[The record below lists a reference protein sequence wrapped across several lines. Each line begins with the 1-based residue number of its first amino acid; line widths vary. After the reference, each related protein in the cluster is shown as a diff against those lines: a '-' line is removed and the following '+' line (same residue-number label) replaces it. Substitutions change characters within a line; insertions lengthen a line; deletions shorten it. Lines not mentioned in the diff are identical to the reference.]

1 MSLFGSIQMASN
13 ALKAN
18 DIALQVVGQNISN
31 ANTPGY
37 IREEVILATAP
48 TQQLGTLQL
57 GLGVKVEAV
66 VQKIDLF
73 LEQRLRGAVS
83 DMSDAETQESYYAQ
97 LEGVIGELSDTDLST
112 YLTDFFSS
120 INEVLNQ
127 PESQSVRNLAVLS
140 GQTLTESIN
149 HMAEQVI
156 NIREDVNDQIIEMAD
171 DINNL
176 LLEIRELNLKIAK
189 TEAGDISN
197 SDAVGLRDQRLTALE
212 DLASKLDINVREQS
226 NGMVA
231 VYHDGDYLVFDES
244 VRQIDVILDSE
255 EGLNAASLHISES
268 DKVLDPSAGELAG
281 LLASRDD
288 ILGGFLDTLDGF
300 ANTLAFEFNKQFSKG
315 QGLSGFQ
322 DVTSEFGV
330 TATDQPLN
338 DAGLEFTPVNGS
350 FQIMVT
356 QKTTGQTL
364 THDIFVDL
372 NGIGEETS
380 MDDLVTMIDDID
392 GISAS
397 VDLSGKLTILSD
409 SSDHEFAFA
418 DDTSGVL
425 AALGVNTFFSGSS
438 ARDIGVNN
446 VLVKDPALFAA
457 SSGGIGHDTDNAVA
471 LAALIDTPLE
481 SQNGASLAVLYDRMT
496 GEVAQ
501 SSAVSQSVAEGARVF
516 EGTLR
521 GQKLSISGVSLDEEA
536 VRMMAYQRAYQ
547 AAARFIATLSEL
559 MDLTVSL

>member
-57 GLGVKVEAV
+57 GLGVTVEAV

-83 DMSDAETQESYYAQ
+83 EMSDAETQESYYAQ

-127 PESQSVRNLAVLS
+127 PESQSVRNLSVLS

-149 HMAEQVI
+149 HMAEQVVD
-156 NIREDVNDQIIEMAD
+156 IREDVDDQIIEMAE

-176 LLEIRELNLKIAK
+176 LLEIRELNLKIAN

-255 EGLNAASLHISES
+255 DGLNAASLHITES

-288 ILGGFLDTLDGF
+288 ILGGFLDTLDDF

-315 QGLSGFQ
+315 QGLIGFQ

-338 DAGLEFTPVNGS
+338 DAGLEFTPS
-350 FQIMVT
+350 T
-356 QKTTGQTL
+356 DRSRSWSLKRPPDKPKRTTSSS
-364 THDIFVDL
+364 
-372 NGIGEETS
+372 TS
-380 MDDLVTMIDDID
+380 T
-392 GISAS
+392 
-397 VDLSGKLTILSD
+397 
-409 SSDHEFAFA
+409 
-418 DDTSGVL
+418 
-425 AALGVNTFFSGSS
+425 
-438 ARDIGVNN
+438 
-446 VLVKDPALFAA
+446 
-457 SSGGIGHDTDNAVA
+457 A
-471 LAALIDTPLE
+471 LAKTPAWTIW
-481 SQNGASLAVLYDRMT
+481 SP
-496 GEVAQ
+496 
-501 SSAVSQSVAEGARVF
+501 
-516 EGTLR
+516 
-521 GQKLSISGVSLDEEA
+521 
-536 VRMMAYQRAYQ
+536 
-547 AAARFIATLSEL
+547 
-559 MDLTVSL
+559 